1 MRGRRHTCTCT
12 RATWCKKRMN
22 VFVVA
27 MGLTRDKIRD
37 THVVGV
43 GVIDEYPLLKA
54 EG

>member
-1 MRGRRHTCTCT
+1 
-12 RATWCKKRMN
+12 MN

-54 EG
+54 EGWFHSNLCIYVSIQNSKDV